1 MLLRSAAVLLACTTL
16 IPAADQ
22 VREAHDQ
29 AAKLSAEAFAELD
42 RMMAKLASED
52 QGSRLAEGGQQ
63 LADRQVV
70 PPTAPAAAPPAP
82 APVPPVTPAPGP
94 VGPATVR
101 SDVPLAT
108 TLTLATTQDGDPVQE
123 VQGILDSK
131 GLTTGIQ
138 ARNGQTLIICL
149 GQTQVYGKPGTPS
162 WIAARSAAYQSAML
176 KARADMAAVLGE
188 TVLSGRSLDVL
199 ETPPQL
205 DTGAPPPASREQ
217 IVGKSKTLAEA
228 QLDAELRKLGIPPE
242 QYEKLPPEQRR
253 TLYADRYEQSIRTR
267 ASAAL
272 AGCST
277 LAVTEGLWQGNRVLC
292 VAVVWSQNLA
302 RLAAIANRFGA
313 QLPPKPPAPG
323 RRILEQIGEGAVLA
337 RRFGVQRYVDAE
349 GDIVLVAYGQ
359 SALLSTGPGMRAA
372 ALGAA
377 FDKAALEAKAMLKDF
392 IWQETDSEAMRDF
405 AQLAQATSGERSGNL
420 QEVLTQQE
428 RFQRTI
434 RSRSSACVITG
445 AGEVRRWI
453 VTVDGAE
460 AAGVVLAWSP
470 RRQHLALNAVGGPGS
485 DVTGSAAPAQG
496 GGTGTA
502 TFDPSW

>member
-1 MLLRSAAVLLACTTL
+1 MTLRSTALLLFCAALT
-16 IPAADQ
+16 PAADQ

-29 AAKLSAEAFAELD
+29 VAQLAAEAVTELD

-52 QGSRLAEGGQQ
+52 QASRLAERSQQ
-63 LADRQVV
+63 QADRQAIPVAPV
-70 PPTAPAAAPPAP
+70 APAATPPPSAGP
-82 APVPPVTPAPGP
+82 PGP
-94 VGPATVR
+94 AAVR
-101 SDVPLAT
+101 SDTPLGT
-108 TLTLATTQDGDPVQE
+108 TLALATTQSGDPVQDI
-123 VQGILDSK
+123 QGLLAAM
-131 GLTTGIQ
+131 GLATGIQ
-138 ARNGQTLIICL
+138 AKNGQTLIVCL
-149 GQTQVYGKPGTPS
+149 GQTQVHGKPGTPS
-162 WIAARSAAYQSAML
+162 WIAARSAAYQTAML
-176 KARADMAAVLGE
+176 RARADMAAVLGE

-217 IVGKSKTLAEA
+217 IAGKAKTLAEA

-253 TLYADRYEQSIRTR
+253 TLYAERYEQSIRTQ

-272 AGCST
+272 AGCAT
-277 LAVTEGLWQGNRVLC
+277 LAVTEGPWQGSQVLC
-292 VAVVWSQNLA
+292 VALVWSQNLA

-323 RRILEQIGEGAVLA
+323 RRILEQIGEGAALA
-337 RRFGVQRYVDAE
+337 RRFGVQRYVDE
-349 GDIVLVAYGQ
+349 TGDIVIVAYGQ
-359 SALLSTGPGMRAA
+359 SALLTAGPGMRAA

-392 IWQETDSEAMRDF
+392 IWQETDTEATREF
-405 AQLAQATSGERSGNL
+405 AQLAQATSGERSGDL
-420 QEVLTQQE
+420 QAALTQQE

-434 RSRSSACVITG
+434 RSRSSASVITG
-445 AGEVRRWI
+445 GGELRRWI
-453 VTVDGAE
+453 ATVDGAE

-470 RRQHLALNAVGGPGS
+470 RRQHLALNAVSGPGS
-485 DVTGSAAPAQG
+485 DVTGAPAPAQG
-496 GGTGTA
+496 GATGTA